1 MFLKNKLN
9 IKTMINII
17 PKILYMLVFACGI
30 ILIFTGVLKPE
41 LENLKIINKFIS
53 IEIVEFFHFL
63 GSILGIVVLVLAFGI
78 KRKIKQAYYISV
90 ILLIFGII
98 SLVVKGLFYKESIF
112 LVVTLLVLLPSKK
125 YFYKDMNIID
135 ENFKMNW
142 LIGILS
148 IILFSFFIGA
158 YLYNNELYSNST
170 ANAVLLNRGYS
181 RFLRASIGIVVLYF
195 IFLFIRIFQTAII
208 VKDVNTE
215 EELEKIKK
223 CLIISDR
230 ADAALALINDKKII
244 FNEKEDAFIM
254 YAQSRKSYIALG
266 DPVGNKDGFAEIIL
280 KYYEFCKSQKKQCV
294 FYEISNKYINQ
305 YLEAG
310 LNFLKIGEE
319 GTLDVE
325 KFELNGAEKKN
336 LRATYNKLSKEE
348 FQFKI
353 ILKDD
358 FDMYKERFKEISD
371 EWLLSKHS
379 GEKGFSLGRF
389 DEEYLKNFN
398 FAVIKKDE
406 EILAFANLFETE
418 TKEEL
423 SIDLMRYVEDSPSN
437 IMEFLFIKIIYWAKE
452 NGYKN
457 FSLGMA
463 PLSGISDREFAP
475 TWNKI
480 GALLYKH
487 GGNFYNFEGL
497 RFFKNKFKPEWTP
510 KYIAFTGVFSLP
522 YILKDVALLI
532 SGGVRKLIMK

>member
-9 IKTMINII
+9 VKTMINVV

-30 ILIFTGVLKPE
+30 ILVFTGVLKPE
-41 LENLKIINKFIS
+41 LEDLKIINKFIS
-53 IEIVEFFHFL
+53 VEIIEFFHFW

-78 KRKIKQAYYISV
+78 KRKIQQAYYISV
-90 ILLIFGII
+90 VLLIFGII
-98 SLVVKGLFYKESIF
+98 SLVIKGLYYKESIF
-112 LVVTLLVLLPSKK
+112 LMVTLLILLPSKK

-135 ENFKMNW
+135 ENFKVNW
-142 LIGILS
+142 LIVILS
-148 IILFSFFIGA
+148 IIIVSIFLGVHV
-158 YLYNNELYSNST
+158 YNNELYSQATTNIP
-170 ANAVLLNRGYS
+170 VLNKGYS
-181 RFLRASIGIVVLYF
+181 RFLRASIGIGTLYF
-195 IFLFIRIFQTAII
+195 IFLFIRIFETAII
-208 VKDVNTE
+208 VKNVNTKE
-215 EELEKIKK
+215 EIEKIKK
-223 CLIISDR
+223 CLLLSNR
-230 ADAALALINDKKII
+230 ADGALVLINDKKII

-266 DPVGNKDGFAEIIL
+266 DPVGNKEAFSEVIL

-294 FYEISNKYINQ
+294 FYEISNKYINH

-319 GTLDVE
+319 GTLDIE

-348 FQFKI
+348 FQFEI
-353 ILKDD
+353 ILRDD
-358 FDMYKERFKEISD
+358 FNKYKERFRYISD

-398 FAVIKKDE
+398 FAVIKKDG

-418 TKEEL
+418 NKEEL
-423 SIDLMRYVEDSPSN
+423 SIDLMRYTEDSPSN
-437 IMEFLFIKIIYWAKE
+437 IMEFLFIKIIFWAKE

-497 RFFKNKFKPEWTP
+497 RFFKNKFKPKWAP
-510 KYIAFTGVFSLP
+510 KYIAFSGVFSLP

-532 SGGVRKLIMK
+532 SGGVKKLIMK